1 MSQQARRPV
10 AVIGSGA
17 RALPAHL
24 NEALDVCLRLGV
36 IPVMLEHPA
45 EGDPGAV
52 EAALSLF
59 EQADVYIGF
68 VGGEYGRI
76 VPGHDRS
83 IAEMEYDRALERG
96 IPRLMFTAPGDA
108 KTKAELDAEGDSRL
122 EGLIRRVS
130 EKQVVRHA
138 GSPEEFSALLLDALV
153 GLRMRD
159 RTRAAS
165 RPPRLKDTTARK
177 KGGGDGNAKTAKPR
191 NRPAKMNGEPKL
203 SSFGKYNQTFRV
215 FVASPKDVHEE
226 RSCMPKVVES
236 LNRTLGKLL
245 QVTVELWRWESDAH
259 ASAGEPQA
267 VINVELDEADV
278 VLVIFWNRFGMPT
291 SAGTTGTE
299 SEVLR
304 SLERWS
310 KARRP
315 QVMIYFCQ
323 RPALLDRAGLEQRL
337 KLLDLRERIAPL
349 ALAVD
354 YKEVEEF
361 KWRVRDDL
369 FTTIARLCVKKV

>member
-1 MSQQARRPV
+1 M
-10 AVIGSGA
+10 I
-17 RALPAHL
+17 
-24 NEALDVCLRLGV
+24 
-36 IPVMLEHPA
+36 EHTA

-59 EQADVYIGF
+59 EEADVYIGF
-68 VGGEYGRI
+68 VGGEYGRV

-83 IAEMEYDRALERG
+83 IAEMEYERALERG
-96 IPRLMFTAPGDA
+96 IPRLMFTASPGGA
-108 KTKAELDAEGDSRL
+108 KMKAELDAEGGSRL

-130 EKQVVRHA
+130 EKQVVRQA
-138 GSPEEFSALLLDALV
+138 GSPEEFSALLFDALA

-165 RPPRLKDTTARK
+165 RPPGLRDTTARK
-177 KGGGDGNAKTAKPR
+177 KGGGYGDAKTAKSKA
-191 NRPAKMNGEPKL
+191 RPVKMSGEPKL
-203 SSFGKYNQTFRV
+203 SPGSKYNQTFRV

-245 QVTVELWRWESDAH
+245 PVTVELWRWESDAH

-267 VINVELDEADV
+267 LINVELDEADV
-278 VLVIFWNRFGMPT
+278 VLVIFWNRFGTPT

-304 SLERWS
+304 SLGRWS

-349 ALAVD
+349 VLAVD
-354 YKEVEEF
+354 YGEVEEF
-361 KWRVRDDL
+361 RWRVRDDL